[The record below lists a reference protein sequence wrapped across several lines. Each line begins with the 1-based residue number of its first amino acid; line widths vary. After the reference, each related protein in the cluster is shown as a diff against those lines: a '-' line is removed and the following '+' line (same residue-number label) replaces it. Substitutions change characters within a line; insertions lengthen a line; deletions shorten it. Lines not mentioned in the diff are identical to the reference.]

1 MESMS
6 TAGQTTS
13 ASGATISASALSA
26 AAGHFP
32 HRGLWLSK
40 LENKTIEQYVNQNQL
55 AMNNLETLQQKLY
68 NAIEG
73 IVSLSVNFEKN
84 IDWIGKLLSS
94 KEEDIM
100 LGDGSVVPNLFK
112 HYNALRAELDDFKNA
127 LENRIDSSL
136 HSNQNTIEAELR
148 QLRIKVNEFI
158 QRIETKDTYTKTEL
172 DVWLRQMEMA
182 QREKLGLVDVK
193 IAELQDAA
201 NNAASLGI
209 PIAKPNIL
217 SPASGADEQ
226 DGIIEAS
233 AISVGE
239 GYVFEHYK
247 LVAEVDDNDLFTH
260 SRVLEITDNH
270 RIYIDSLE
278 PNTRYYVR
286 VRYVAGNFAS
296 AFSDIVRFT
305 TAASLEPPIEIP
317 EGGDKEDKDDGDDK
331 SPTITPN
338 PSEPKPSE
346 TPKDFGIVPPTI
358 EKLASGNLT
367 FSPFN
372 VFYGAAQPS
381 SLPRFRLAK
390 LQSFGQDNELNYVC
404 EFGEAHANFA
414 PSTSTLSS
422 TVAANIASVES
433 EEFAD
438 VGNVLLNNTTTQSKA
453 NTEKGSITITYKEPQ
468 YARHLTILAPTG
480 SAPYSF
486 KLWGQTD
493 AGENLLL
500 HKTEV
505 AYSNGAST
513 KFAIEDCTNA
523 YYAFRF
529 EVTEGESTR
538 MCILHCLQLFTQ
550 SAPRI
555 VCDLNN
561 ATIPQGTH
569 KMRVGYRSE
578 GGYVFGANKELA
590 FDKAGYIGYIYREDL
605 NIIRS
610 LGTSY
615 DKDWRL
621 ASILTQ
627 AMNNAQDTAE
637 YVELANKRVYAN
649 IGRDVIDIAS
659 DAIIDVRK
667 LTLAEQQAAAAKTTT
682 TQLYVHFP
690 HVFVIAGTL
699 TCNAKTYEILVMDS
713 EPFELTITSDML
725 LADAEGNFPIT
736 FSTPNIAAANCL
748 PLLQNLGKITNGSNT
763 TKITLQAVLHPAFYG
778 KTKICDELWLSAYHL
793 SGAALNSRAA
803 TAGASA
809 FERSTWNANIAQAVG
824 ENVGKLRIWT
834 FWDWHLVWLL
844 RLCGAQRFV
853 GGRNAYQNA
862 GAPNSTGEC
871 HESAWKAQNVD
882 GFFGLRALNQ
892 YNCYILID
900 GAIAYNANSLKIAYS
915 DCTSS
920 DTATNEF
927 STAAV
932 APFYGIAPQL
942 GTFTAGQSLRMNAG
956 AQYAN
961 AHAGITRGKYAR
973 WRARSD
979 DDVLF

>member
-1 MESMS
+1 MS
-6 TAGQTTS
+6 S
-13 ASGATISASALSA
+13 SGATISASALSA

-40 LENKTIEQYVNQNQL
+40 LENKTIEQYVHQNQL

-94 KEEDIM
+94 EEEDIM

-112 HYNALRAELDDFKNA
+112 HYNALRAELDDFKET
-127 LENRIDSSL
+127 LERRVDSSL
-136 HSNQNTIEAELR
+136 HSNQDTIEAELR
-148 QLRIKVNEFI
+148 QLRIKVDEFI

-172 DVWLRQMEMA
+172 DVWLRQMEVA
-182 QREKLGLVDVK
+182 QRERLELVDAK

-247 LVAEVDDNDLFTH
+247 LVTEVDDNDLFTH

-296 AFSDIVRFT
+296 VFSDIVRFT

-317 EGGDKEDKDDGDDK
+317 DGGKDKDDEDK

-381 SLPRFRLAK
+381 SLPRFKQAK

-404 EFGEAHANFA
+404 EFGAAHANFA

-422 TVAANIASVES
+422 TVAANIANVES

-505 AYSNGAST
+505 SYTNGAST

-523 YYAFRF
+523 YYRFRF

-550 SAPRI
+550 STPRI

-578 GGYVFGANKELA
+578 GGYVFGANKEIL

-605 NIIRS
+605 NVICS

-637 YVELANKRVYAN
+637 YVELASKRAYAD

-690 HVFVIAGTL
+690 RMFVIAGTL
-699 TCNAKTYEILVMDS
+699 TCNAKNYEILVMDS

-725 LADAEGNFPIT
+725 FADAEGNFPIA
-736 FSTPNIAAANCL
+736 FSTPNIAHANCL
-748 PLLQNLGKITNGSNT
+748 PLLQNFGKITNGNNT

-778 KTKICDELWLSAYHL
+778 KSKICDELWLSAYHL
-793 SGAALNSRAA
+793 SSANLHSRAS
-803 TAGASA
+803 TAGATSYARSA
-809 FERSTWNANIAQAVG
+809 WNANIAQAVG

-844 RLCGAQRFV
+844 RLCGAQRLV
-853 GGRNAYQNA
+853 SGRNSHQSCNTS
-862 GAPNSTGEC
+862 NSTAEC
-871 HESAWKAQNVD
+871 HESAWKYQNVD

-892 YNCYILID
+892 YNQPILID
-900 GAIAYNANSLKIAYS
+900 GALAYNTTTLRIAYS
-915 DCTSS
+915 DCASS
-920 DTATNEF
+920 DAATNDF

-942 GTFTAGQSLRMNAG
+942 GSFTAGQSLRMYQG
-956 AQYAN
+956 YQYAN
-961 AHAGITRGKYAR
+961 AHTGITRGKYAR
-973 WRARSD
+973 WRIRSD